1 MRALFCLCLV
11 LLLSACVTPK
21 GGGYTEAYKQLNLTQ
36 RHHNDTSSEAVVCY
50 LPSMNSTADEIV
62 CAAAEHV
69 PAGAVLS
76 QYRRLPPS
84 PTVMPRSSGGSV
96 RVKGYYRKDG
106 TYVRSH
112 SRKAPRRRS

>member
-1 MRALFCLCLV
+1 MRALFCLCLL

-21 GGGYTEAYKQLNLTQ
+21 GGGYTEAYRQLNLTQ
-36 RHHNDTSSEAVVCY
+36 RHHNDTGREAVVCY
-50 LPSMNSTADEIV
+50 LPNMNSTADEIV

-76 QYRRLPPS
+76 PYRGLSPS
-84 PTVMPRSSGGSV
+84 SAVIPRSSGGSV

-106 TYVRSH
+106 TYVRPH
-112 SRKAPRRRS
+112 SRKAPRRKR